1 MRFSCTMGVL
11 FLSMSVVLENVAIG
25 VKGKR
30 CSSTPLGYNGL
41 NKDLCEL
48 LVRGALGKYRT
59 IECRQ
64 YSSIWGCISNF
75 CRDVSSCLNQTLK
88 WRYLCEQRFYW
99 SRFGKFGV
107 TASKEDQN
115 GTYIRNL
122 QLGFCYLTFSRWSL
136 IVKSYKFSIRTTEY
150 FCHSENQANKAT
162 CSGQLIGSND
172 HCDYFMN
179 GTNKN
184 WVKIAS
190 TTKEWCASFHSCL
203 GSQSLQDICKKD
215 FNFYRWFFRYKRSFL
230 FEMGSYIPST
240 RIQVRYGCASRYR
253 NGFEFKI
260 IRCDSGSGAINI
272 TTDNDGDYADA
283 DNMTDLDLST
293 KITYDLSTL
302 DVLNNNS
309 LKEAVNTSVSKIEEF
324 INSTIFSGQ
333 TGNTTTTNHEIM
345 QRVLMAT
352 VAFEKFVLKFAD
364 IHLSESAPVM
374 NFTSEKIDLQVR
386 RAFWENETDFHLE
399 DAKNYIKL
407 PSTNFHNGSTI
418 LGVMYKYLHRMFA
431 TTSTEQ
437 DTPGISSKNLNTIIT
452 SVTMRA
458 QSDKLREN
466 VVLGFKNVQPSSRNR
481 ECVFWNFAA
490 SRPTGWSAHGCHISS
505 MDNYGTECSCNHL
518 THFAVLVQFDASAGG
533 SNSLLTKADESAL
546 IILTRVGLVLSLI
559 GIALTI
565 ICYVFLADIKA
576 PLSQIR
582 VSLVSALGA
591 GQIIFFAGIGAT
603 ENKGACVAVAAMVQ
617 YFLMAAFCWMLVE
630 GVYLY
635 LFVVKVYN
643 VSDKLKICHGVS
655 WSVPAVMVILT
666 LSVASGKDGVES
678 FVSEQYCW
686 MSTSSGLIWVF
697 VSFFVFIEVLN
708 IAILVRVIKE
718 MTTIEQVKDSHADQ
732 IRLGIRACVVLIP
745 LLGITW
751 LFGLLSSTHKAF
763 VYIFTIL
770 NSAQGFF
777 IFLLHCLRNT
787 EIRERLKRKFRGILP
802 FVTSRTNGVKKE
814 SSRVH
819 ESSGVLSLKKIKIW
833 PIATTNKS
841 IES

>member
-1 MRFSCTMGVL
+1 MRFSCTCGVL
-11 FLSMSVVLENVAIG
+11 FLSISLALENVAIG
-25 VKGKR
+25 VKATSFGQWIGSDDH
-30 CSSTPLGYNGL
+30 C
-41 NKDLCEL
+41 
-48 LVRGALGKYRT
+48 
-59 IECRQ
+59 
-64 YSSIWGCISNF
+64 
-75 CRDVSSCLNQTLK
+75 
-88 WRYLCEQRFYW
+88 RYL
-99 SRFGKFGV
+99 
-107 TASKEDQN
+107 
-115 GTYIRNL
+115 I
-122 QLGFCYLTFSRWSL
+122 
-136 IVKSYKFSIRTTEY
+136 
-150 FCHSENQANKAT
+150 
-162 CSGQLIGSND
+162 
-172 HCDYFMN
+172 N
-179 GTNKN
+179 GTNKT
-184 WVKIAS
+184 WVEVAS
-190 TTKEWCASFHSCL
+190 ATEEWCASFHSCL
-203 GSQSLQDICKKD
+203 GSRSLQYRCKRD
-215 FNFYRWFFRYKRSFL
+215 FKFYKRFFYNREAFP
-230 FEMGSYIPST
+230 FEIGSYIPST
-240 RIQVRYGCASRYR
+240 RIQVRYGIASHHR
-253 NGFEFKI
+253 NGFEINI
-260 IRCDSGSGAINI
+260 IRCDSGPGAINI
-272 TTDNDGDYADA
+272 TTDNDGGYADA
-283 DNMTDLDLST
+283 DNMTDLDLNT
-293 KITYDLSTL
+293 EITYDLSTL

-309 LKEAVNTSVSKIEEF
+309 LKEAVDIIARKIDEY
-324 INSTIFSGQ
+324 INSTAASGQ
-333 TGNTTTTNHEIM
+333 TGNTTITSHEKM
-345 QRVLMAT
+345 QRVLMT
-352 VAFEKFVLKFAD
+352 TIAFEEFVLEFAET
-364 IHLSESAPVM
+364 HLSESAPVVH
-374 NFTSEKIDLQVR
+374 FTSEKIDLQVR
-386 RAFWENETDFHLE
+386 RASWENETDFHLK
-399 DAKNYIKL
+399 DAKNYIQL

-418 LGVMYKYLHRMFA
+418 LGVMYKDLHRMFA

-458 QSDKLREN
+458 ESDKLREN
-466 VVLGFKNVQPSSRNR
+466 VVLEFKNVQPSSRNR
-481 ECVFWNFAA
+481 ECVFWNFSA
-490 SRPTGWSAHGCHISS
+490 SGPTGWSDHGCHISS

-565 ICYVFLADIKA
+565 ICYVFLADIEA

-591 GQIIFFAGIGAT
+591 GQVIFFAGIGAT

-678 FVSEQYCW
+678 FVSEKYCW

-718 MTTIEQVKDSHADQ
+718 MTSIEQVKDSHADQ

-802 FVTSRTNGVKKE
+802 FVTSRANGVKKE

-819 ESSGVLSLKKIKIW
+819 ETSGVLSLGKIKIW
-833 PIATTNKS
+833 PITTNNKS
-841 IES
+841 TES

>member
-1 MRFSCTMGVL
+1 MKLFCCTWAVL
-11 FLSMSVVLENVAIG
+11 FLSMLFVLENVAMG
-25 VKGKR
+25 AKGKR
-30 CSSTPLGYNGL
+30 CSSTPLVYNGL
-41 NKDLCEL
+41 NKALCEL

-75 CRDVSSCLNQTLK
+75 CRDVSSCLNQTWK

-122 QLGFCYLTFSRWSL
+122 QLGFCHPTFSHWSL

-150 FCHSENQANKAT
+150 FCHSEKQANE
-162 CSGQLIGSND
+162 D
-172 HCDYFMN
+172 D
-179 GTNKN
+179 
-184 WVKIAS
+184 
-190 TTKEWCASFHSCL
+190 
-203 GSQSLQDICKKD
+203 
-215 FNFYRWFFRYKRSFL
+215 
-230 FEMGSYIPST
+230 
-240 RIQVRYGCASRYR
+240 
-253 NGFEFKI
+253 
-260 IRCDSGSGAINI
+260 
-272 TTDNDGDYADA
+272 DGGYAAA

-352 VAFEKFVLKFAD
+352 VAFEKFVFKFAD

-407 PSTNFHNGSTI
+407 PSTNIHNGSTI
-418 LGVMYKYLHRMFA
+418 LGVMYKDLHRMFA
-431 TTSTEQ
+431 KTSTEQ

-481 ECVFWNFAA
+481 ECVFWNFSA
-490 SRPTGWSAHGCHISS
+490 SDPTGWLDHGCHISS

-546 IILTRVGLVLSLI
+546 IIVTRVGLVLSLI

-565 ICYVFLADIKA
+565 TCYVFLADIKA

-643 VSDKLKICHGVS
+643 VSDKLKLCHGVS

-666 LSVASGKDGVES
+666 LSVASGTDGVES
-678 FVSEQYCW
+678 FVSEKYCW

-718 MTTIEQVKDSHADQ
+718 MTSIEQVKDSHADQ

-819 ESSGVLSLKKIKIW
+819 ESSGVLSLKKIKIL
-833 PIATTNKS
+833 PIATTNENT
-841 IES
+841 ES

>member
-1 MRFSCTMGVL
+1 MRFSCTWGVL
-11 FLSMSVVLENVAIG
+11 LLSMSVVLENVAIG
-25 VKGKR
+25 VKGER
-30 CSSTPLGYNGL
+30 CSSTLLDYKELEQGNCEQLLNGTVG
-41 NKDLCEL
+41 E
-48 LVRGALGKYRT
+48 YRT
-59 IECRQ
+59 LECPHQDLRT
-64 YSSIWGCISNF
+64 CIDQWCGQF
-75 CRDVSSCLNQTLK
+75 SSCLHQTLE
-88 WRYLCEQRFYW
+88 WSSLCSSQFRWFLKKRFDITALE
-99 SRFGKFGV
+99 GV
-107 TASKEDQN
+107 QN
-115 GTYIRNL
+115 GSYIRNL
-122 QLGFCYLTFSRWSL
+122 RLRYCYTTYSLWWRWWRWWRRPL
-136 IVKSYKFSIRTTEY
+136 KYKFSITTTAY
-150 FCHSENQANKAT
+150 HCHSKNQP
-162 CSGQLIGSND
+162 
-172 HCDYFMN
+172 
-179 GTNKN
+179 
-184 WVKIAS
+184 
-190 TTKEWCASFHSCL
+190 KE
-203 GSQSLQDICKKD
+203 
-215 FNFYRWFFRYKRSFL
+215 
-230 FEMGSYIPST
+230 
-240 RIQVRYGCASRYR
+240 
-253 NGFEFKI
+253 
-260 IRCDSGSGAINI
+260 
-272 TTDNDGDYADA
+272 DNDGGNADA

-293 KITYDLSTL
+293 EITYDLSTL
-302 DVLNNNS
+302 DLLNNNS
-309 LKEAVNTSVSKIEEF
+309 LKEAVDILARKIDEYL
-324 INSTIFSGQ
+324 NSTAVSGQ
-333 TGNTTTTNHEIM
+333 TGNTTITSHEKM
-345 QRVLMAT
+345 QRVLLAT
-352 VAFEKFVLKFAD
+352 IAFEEFVLEFAET
-364 IHLSESAPVM
+364 HLSESAPVVH
-374 NFTSEKIDLQVR
+374 FTSEKIDLQVR
-386 RAFWENETDFHLE
+386 RASLENETDFHLK
-399 DAKNYIKL
+399 DAKNYIQL

-418 LGVMYKYLHRMFA
+418 LGVMYKDLHRMFA
-431 TTSTEQ
+431 TTSSEQ
-437 DTPGISSKNLNTIIT
+437 DTAGISSKSLNTIIT

-490 SRPTGWSAHGCHISS
+490 NGTTGWSVHGCHISS

-546 IILTRVGLVLSLI
+546 IIITRVGLVLSLI

-819 ESSGVLSLKKIKIW
+819 ESSGVLSLKKIKIL

-841 IES
+841 TES